1 MLKKSS
7 RIPAR
12 STLKATRDDWLKVA
26 LATLISNGVDAVLVL
41 PLAKK
46 LKVSR
51 SSFYWYFKDR
61 KDLLDQL
68 LQHWMSTNT
77 AAIIE
82 HAGRPS
88 ATAVQGVLH
97 IFECWV
103 SETTYSPRLDIAVR
117 NWATKSSAV
126 RALVEKADD
135 ARLVAIKQMYQ
146 RHGFDDE
153 DAFIRARILY
163 YVQVGY
169 YALELKETMEA
180 RLSHV
185 EAYLRAFTGQEP
197 TKADVTRFRDFV
209 RTSQASR
216 VRRRRSR
223 GR

>member
-1 MLKKSS
+1 
-7 RIPAR
+7 
-12 STLKATRDDWLKVA
+12 
-26 LATLISNGVDAVLVL
+26 
-41 PLAKK
+41 
-46 LKVSR
+46 
-51 SSFYWYFKDR
+51 
-61 KDLLDQL
+61 
-68 LQHWMSTNT
+68 
-77 AAIIE
+77 
-82 HAGRPS
+82 
-88 ATAVQGVLH
+88 VQGVLH

-223 GR
+223 GRRAKSV